1 MNPPQPRVD
10 GCSLEI
16 FMNATRL
23 LKPMAVAAVVF
34 GALTV
39 FSGARALFGDAAARA
54 AVGNA
59 VGFVLWFNFLAGF
72 AYVAAG
78 LGLWLGQRWARHLAM
93 GLALATA
100 LVAAAF
106 AVHVMGGGAFEMRTV
121 GALALRL
128 GFWVVV
134 AALAHRA
141 LKAARA

>member
-1 MNPPQPRVD
+1 MNT
-10 GCSLEI
+10 
-16 FMNATRL
+16 TRIL
-23 LKPMAVAAVVF
+23 RPLAAVAVVF

-54 AVGNA
+54 AVGHA

-78 LGLWLGQRWARHLAM
+78 LGLWFGKPWARHLAAA
-93 GLALATA
+93 LALATA

-106 AVHVMGGGAFEMRTV
+106 GVHVLGGGAFEMRTV

-128 GFWVVV
+128 GFWLVV
-134 AALAHRA
+134 AAVAYRTA
-141 LKAARA
+141 RAARA

>member
-1 MNPPQPRVD
+1 MT
-10 GCSLEI
+10 SS
-16 FMNATRL
+16 RL
-23 LKPMAVAAVVF
+23 LKALSAVGVVF

-39 FSGARALFGDAAARA
+39 FSGWQGLFGDAATRA
-54 AVGNA
+54 ALGHT

-78 LGLWLGQRWARHLAM
+78 LGLWRGERWGLILATA
-93 GLALATA
+93 LALGTA

-106 AVHVMGGGAFEMRTV
+106 GLHVLGGGAFEMRTV

-141 LKAARA
+141 LKALRA